1 MEEQLKKMPRGLVPT
16 PEEALKAARVYVPR
30 ISGEIPS
37 CFLQWPIRMSYWGNN
52 EYGDC
57 VSAEEAFA
65 KAAAPGYYFDSRTA
79 QWLDGLKDTDTLMGL
94 PACQSCRICKRKAW
108 ILV

>member
-65 KAAAPGYYFDSRTA
+65 KAAAPGYYFIPDCTV
-79 QWLDGLKDTDTLMGL
+79 LDGLKDTDTLMGL